1 MASWASSADCRRR
14 TSALWDVA
22 TLCASCSSV
31 VEGLDLTSRAVS
43 SAALVASCDF
53 GMLCV
58 RLRRICLDSP
68 LVGYSMQSAEAD
80 ILDYFLYVV
89 RGVALQ

>member
-1 MASWASSADCRRR
+1 M
-14 TSALWDVA
+14 
-22 TLCASCSSV
+22 

-43 SAALVASCDF
+43 SAALVASCDL
-53 GMLCV
+53 GMLYV
-58 RLRRICLDSP
+58 RLRHICLNSP